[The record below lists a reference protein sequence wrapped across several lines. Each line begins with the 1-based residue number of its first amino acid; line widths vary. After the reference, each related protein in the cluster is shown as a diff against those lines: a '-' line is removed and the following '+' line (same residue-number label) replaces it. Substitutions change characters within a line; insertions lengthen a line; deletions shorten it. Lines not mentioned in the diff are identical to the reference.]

1 MEFSFVRNVMRN
13 INVGL
18 FCGNIKQ

>member
-13 INVGL
+13 INMGL